1 MGKGNKIMNVGDRRE
16 AQRARKISGNTE
28 MSVLSLGMGKP
39 LENLRDLGCEKP
51 PGLNV
56 GDFS

>member
-1 MGKGNKIMNVGDRRE
+1 MNVGDRRE